1 MKTSEIIRAMEETK
15 NDIYHIVES
24 KNAIADSMHWT
35 KHDFSTWVGTFTAHE
50 DDYSIIFQKL
60 PIKFEIPNITQ
71 HRNSRKGREH
81 ITVQV

>member
-50 DDYSIIFQKL
+50 DDYSIIFRSYQLNLK
-60 PIKFEIPNITQ
+60 
-71 HRNSRKGREH
+71 SR
-81 ITVQV
+81 T